1 MAELSFGMPLR
12 LANGCADIF
21 DSGNV
26 IGELTSTVIFKGCAF
41 RRLVIFNRSRTNTMK
56 YKAMFAAA
64 LLSASFLAPAGNA
77 NAASCEEN
85 FSVEGSFFKGKQFK
99 TWTELSGVS
108 YDSAFR
114 KVAQA
119 VAAGGFGAVTSDK
132 DTGIIT
138 AGQAVTMGN
147 GSVAPLNIIVQEK
160 TGGLIHIE
168 ANFSISGGQAASA
181 DTAKSELCRIATAP
195 AS

>member
-1 MAELSFGMPLR
+1 MQH
-12 LANGCADIF
+12 
-21 DSGNV
+21 
-26 IGELTSTVIFKGCAF
+26 
-41 RRLVIFNRSRTNTMK
+41 
-56 YKAMFAAA
+56 KAMFAAA
-64 LLSASFLAPAGNA
+64 LLCVSFFAAVA
-77 NAASCEEN
+77 NASAATCEDN

-99 TWTELSGVS
+99 TWAEHSGVS

-160 TGGLIHIE
+160 AGGLIHID

-181 DTAKSELCRIATAP
+181 DTAKSELCRIANAP